1 VTLLGP
7 LVAYLPT
14 PRGHEGEVVID
25 PLEQLV
31 DDAVAAGAS
40 GVAVL
45 GSTGGWPYLTAGER
59 RLVVEAAVEAAAGRV
74 PVVAG
79 VGAFTTDEV
88 IVHTIVAERAGASA
102 VLLPT
107 LAYLPLTDDE
117 VLDLVADVADAARV
131 PVWLYHN
138 PVSTSFRYSVE
149 TLVRAAQVPGVG
161 GVKDRGSDVG
171 ELRDRVT
178 ALRAAVPSTVEVGC
192 SGDVLGVEGLLA
204 GARTWH
210 SGLASVLPAWY
221 AAVAHAAAAGR
232 ADEARAH
239 MARLAPVAEL
249 VASLGGPRAVHALAR
264 VLGTDVGRLPA
275 PLRPVDD
282 AGTRALAAA
291 VEQLG
296 APPAALHGVA
306 SDGVASDGAASD
318 GAASDGVAPD
328 GAAGA

>member
-1 VTLLGP
+1 MTLLGP
-7 LVAYLPT
+7 LVPYLPT
-14 PRGHEGEVVID
+14 PRGHEGEVVVD
-25 PLEQLV
+25 PLQRLV
-31 DDAVAAGAS
+31 DDAVDAGAS

-138 PVSTSFRYSVE
+138 PVSTTFRYSVE
-149 TLVRAAQVPGVG
+149 TLVHAAQVPGVG
-161 GVKDRGSDVG
+161 GVKDRGSDVA
-171 ELRDRVT
+171 ELRERVA
-178 ALRAAVPSTVEVGC
+178 ALRSAVPDTVEVGC

-221 AAVAHAAAAGR
+221 AAVADAAAAGR

-249 VASLGGPRAVHALAR
+249 VVSLGGPRAVHALAR
-264 VLGTDVGRLPA
+264 VLGTDLGQLPA

-282 AGTRALAAA
+282 AGTAALAAA
-291 VEQLG
+291 VELLG
-296 APPAALHGVA
+296 DAPVRAADR
-306 SDGVASDGAASD
+306 STRD
-318 GAASDGVAPD
+318 
-328 GAAGA
+328 